1 MDTEQTMSIFLAIL
15 IAWAL
20 AIAAFLWLWRAI
32 RSTERVLPS
41 PDAAL
46 PPLGRTTR
54 LGPPLE
60 RFAAPLEDEG

>member
-1 MDTEQTMSIFLAIL
+1 MSIFLAIL

-41 PDAAL
+41 LDAAL

>member
-1 MDTEQTMSIFLAIL
+1 MSIIFAIL

-20 AIAAFLWLWRAI
+20 AITAFLWLWRAI
-32 RSTERVLPS
+32 RRSERVLPAA
-41 PDAAL
+41 PDASL

>member
-1 MDTEQTMSIFLAIL
+1 MSIFLAIL

-20 AIAAFLWLWRAI
+20 AITAFLWLWASI
-32 RSTERVLPS
+32 RRTERVLPLGGV
-41 PDAAL
+41 DAIL

-60 RFAAPLEDEG
+60 RLATPLEDEA

>member
-1 MDTEQTMSIFLAIL
+1 MSIFLATL
-15 IAWAL
+15 IAWAR
-20 AIAAFLWLWRAI
+20 AITAFLWLWRAI